1 MVGKVVKVALVV
13 SMMLFPFVICA
24 ADDFEDDFDAEK
36 SAAEKEKQ
44 NKAESDQA
52 IKDLLGDS
60 PSTAEEDK
68 GTIEEDEADEG
79 EEEEKGEEEEE
90 EEETP
95 SPTKKAETEKKKESV
110 EDLLGTKKKEEKKP
124 APKPASGIK
133 PVAMVKGSFN
143 FGSYAKNFKQGLMY
157 GAVDEGILGAEFRG
171 NAIFAKATINVRTN
185 NPTLLAAN
193 DGSAVQYNPL
203 MDDNYW
209 VNSIVN
215 GMPYEVYGG
224 MKLFDMVT
232 LRAGKMIPA
241 YSILDKY
248 QHLGVA
254 IGTPY
259 GTRPLLAVEG
269 FIPETDAGVAL
280 GFDYDF
286 GDDSGIVA
294 ELMMGTGVIPSIS
307 SFWHSQKTMGM
318 YFKGGYRSEM
328 ITALLGF
335 QYRTDYDGTAK
346 KQVPI
351 IGFGLGAIF
360 SYAGFETWLTFDYT
374 MMGLLYESVSGAMKN
389 GSVGGMNLSLMP
401 AYNLSIDYGFIDKL
415 QFGVRF
421 DLDLGVYNKEAA
433 DGTYLTWYTGTGVN
447 KLYYFKPDAMAMRF
461 GFGINLFAKELDS
474 VKSFFGI
481 SFLMQPQ
488 SQIINKTGSG
498 SDVFNYG
505 FYNFGIQGGAE
516 F

>member
-1 MVGKVVKVALVV
+1 MVGKAMKVALVV
-13 SMMLFPFVICA
+13 AMMLLPFALCA

-36 SAAEKEKQ
+36 SASEKEKRNQ
-44 NKAESDQA
+44 NESDQA

-60 PSTAEEDK
+60 PN
-68 GTIEEDEADEG
+68 ADE
-79 EEEEKGEEEEE
+79 EEEEEE

-95 SPTKKAETEKKKESV
+95 PPPKKAEPAKKKESV

-171 NAIFAKATINVRTN
+171 NAVFAKATINVRTN
-185 NPTLLAAN
+185 NPTLLAAK

-224 MKLFDMVT
+224 MKLFDMLT

-269 FIPETDAGVAL
+269 YIPETDAGAAL
-280 GFDYDF
+280 GFDYDL

-307 SFWHSQKTMGM
+307 SFWHSQKTMGF

-335 QYRTDYDGTAK
+335 QYRTDYDGATK

-374 MMGLLYESVSGAMKN
+374 MMQLLYFSAKSSKMIN

-415 QFGVRF
+415 QFGIRF

-433 DGTYLTWYTGTGVN
+433 EGNYLTWYTGTGTT
-447 KLYYFKPDAMAMRF
+447 KTYYFKPDAMAMRF
-461 GFGINLFAKELDS
+461 GFGINLFAKELES

-488 SQIINKTGSG
+488 SQIINKAGSG